1 MAGVR
6 AWEGALLQRSSDGSY
21 FNPARAESPR
31 GRFSYTAS
39 MKTQQVITL
48 LLAAFLAFSA
58 AGRLH
63 ADFVLDPQPGYQEF
77 HGELAVQSE
86 GNSLL
91 TWTRQTEPGGPWTAA
106 AATLDPSSGQLGDVH
121 EWGNGGGEQVV
132 AIDSGFLAIREE
144 VETSPDWTVEHLDAS
159 GQRLGT
165 ALQIGFAVSVSS
177 HATAGGGAVV
187 VAVTNTGTQAW
198 KLGSSGAVLA
208 GPVTLT
214 DSSLKAS
221 VGVDADGNL
230 VLVWTDLGNRV
241 FARRFSPDL
250 EPLGPPLPVTLGGAF
265 GVRVVVAPDGRFVV
279 VYDQLFRVW
288 IRPFHAD
295 GTPAGARLRISPD
308 SVEQEDI
315 DVAIR
320 ARFVSLAGRTLG
332 QAIRLGQIASGR
344 GELLR
349 PRAESLAAGDFL
361 VVWTRVNA
369 SGEKLVLVGQHI
381 SPR

>member
-1 MAGVR
+1 M
-6 AWEGALLQRSSDGSY
+6 
-21 FNPARAESPR
+21 
-31 GRFSYTAS
+31 
-39 MKTQQVITL
+39 
-48 LLAAFLAFSA
+48 LAAFLAFSA
-58 AGRLH
+58 ADRLH
-63 ADFVLDPQPGYQEF
+63 ADFVLDPQPGFQEF
-77 HGELAVQSE
+77 HGELAVQPE

-106 AATLDPSSGQLGDVH
+106 AAILDPSSGQLGDVH
-121 EWGNGGGEQVV
+121 EWGNGGGEQVI

-221 VGVDADGNL
+221 VGVDAGGNL

-241 FARRFSPDL
+241 FAQRFSPDL
-250 EPLGPPLPVTLGGAF
+250 EPLGPPLPVALGGAF

-315 DVAIR
+315 DVAIGPQGTILVTWKTYQNSNQPTIR

-361 VVWTRVNA
+361 VVWTRANA